1 VIVGSTLAKIF
12 DYFTTDPLRLL
23 TLIGGSGGFAY
34 WVSLY
39 RGRSRVVI
47 RGFRERSAVSGSDPR
62 PCIEFEAESHGK
74 EPTSLQREV
83 SMVGY
88 TPKRQARGFVF
99 RLRDQDRDLQPFQ
112 PKTVIAIGEQ
122 DNLFPFLWFKTYVV
136 TPTRGQRRVLRIEA
150 AGGAPMSLIPFVR
163 KRLAFQ
169 WFRRSGLTT
178 G

>member
-1 VIVGSTLAKIF
+1 VIVGSTLAKTL
-12 DYFTTDPLRLL
+12 DYFATDPLRLL

-47 RGFRERSAVSGSDPR
+47 RRFRERTAVSATDPR

-74 EPTSLQREV
+74 EPTSLQPEV

-88 TPKRQARGFVF
+88 TPKRQVRGFVF
-99 RLRDQDRDLQPFQ
+99 KLRDQDRGLQPFQ

-136 TPTRGQRRVLRIEA
+136 TPTRGRRRVLRIEA
-150 AGGAPMSLIPFVR
+150 AGGGPMYLIPFLA

-169 WFRRSGLTT
+169 WSRRSGRTT
-178 G
+178 D